1 MSAVRTNAVHAYNK
15 MKKIQRML
23 YPHNKKRL

>member
-1 MSAVRTNAVHAYNK
+1 